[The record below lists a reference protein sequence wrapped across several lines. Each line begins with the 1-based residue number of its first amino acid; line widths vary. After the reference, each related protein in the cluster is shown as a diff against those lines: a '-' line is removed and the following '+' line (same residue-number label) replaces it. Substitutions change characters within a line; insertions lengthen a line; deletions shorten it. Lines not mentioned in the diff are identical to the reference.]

1 MKKFLVIVAAIAVV
15 AAISVGLAS
24 LLRKDMPEAQ
34 GPTGEAAPA
43 GLEKFYSQKVE
54 WERCGQHTCAFIDV
68 PVDYAKPEGETFKV
82 KMQRVAANE
91 KTDQVLFVNPG
102 GPGGSG
108 TQFARMVGSSVS
120 EEMRDAYD
128 VVGLDPRGV
137 GGSTPL
143 KCLTDKQFDA
153 SISLDPT
160 PDTAEEI
167 AENKAATIKMG
178 EACLKNSGALAKN
191 VDTQSA
197 ARDQDIAR
205 ALLGQE
211 KLHWYGASYGTQLGA
226 TYADLFPEKV
236 GRMVLDGAV
245 DTALDNVGMSKG
257 QAEGFHRALVAYLES
272 CIAEGDCPAGDTVDE
287 GIASISGLLNGLD
300 QKPMDVKGG
309 RSLTESHGFFGVA
322 VALYSKDSW
331 PILTMALEK
340 VFAGDPS
347 MLMYLAD
354 AYFERQS
361 DGSFA
366 NNSGQVISAISCLDS
381 PGGLSAQEVQE
392 IMPEFTKVS
401 PVFGPFLAWGTSG
414 CTHWPLESDTPQQPT
429 TAKGAPEIV
438 VVGTTRDSATPFE
451 WAEALAEH
459 LESGVL
465 LTREG
470 DGHTAYLM
478 GNRCIS
484 DTIDAFYLNG
494 TVPKNGTVCAEE

>member
-1 MKKFLVIVAAIAVV
+1 
-15 AAISVGLAS
+15 
-24 LLRKDMPEAQ
+24 
-34 GPTGEAAPA
+34 
-43 GLEKFYSQKVE
+43 
-54 WERCGQHTCAFIDV
+54 
-68 PVDYAKPEGETFKV
+68 
-82 KMQRVAANE
+82 
-91 KTDQVLFVNPG
+91 
-102 GPGGSG
+102 
-108 TQFARMVGSSVS
+108 
-120 EEMRDAYD
+120 
-128 VVGLDPRGV
+128 
-137 GGSTPL
+137 
-143 KCLTDKQFDA
+143 
-153 SISLDPT
+153 
-160 PDTAEEI
+160 
-167 AENKAATIKMG
+167 
-178 EACLKNSGALAKN
+178 
-191 VDTQSA
+191 
-197 ARDQDIAR
+197 
-205 ALLGQE
+205 
-211 KLHWYGASYGTQLGA
+211 
-226 TYADLFPEKV
+226 
-236 GRMVLDGAV
+236 
-245 DTALDNVGMSKG
+245 MSKG

-309 RSLTESHGFFGVA
+309 RSLTESHGFFSVA